1 MSNYIIHNGT
11 LMSEELY
18 HHGVKGM
25 KWGVRKDKKASHNKD
40 YSDKQRKQDRA
51 FYGKSGERRVNKKMN
66 EGYGLRG
73 ARHFEAERKERND
86 KRKKTAKKIAKKGAA
101 VTASALGTVGMMYVR
116 DQVFNEGRGTAAAKK
131 AVKTAGRAVVSAYVY
146 ARGGR
151 DIHWYDN

>member
-1 MSNYIIHNGT
+1 MSDYIIHNGT
-11 LMSEELY
+11 LMSAELY

-25 KWGVRKDKKASHNKD
+25 KWGVRRKRANHNND

-51 FYGKSGERRVNKKMN
+51 FYGKGGERRVNKKMN

-101 VTASALGTVGMMYVR
+101 ITASALTTVGMMYVR
-116 DQVFNEGRGTAAAKK
+116 DQAFNGGRGTEAAKK
-131 AVKTAGRAVVSAYVY
+131 AVKKAGRAVVTAYAK
-146 ARGGR
+146 ARGAY
-151 DIHWYDN
+151 DIRWYDN

>member
-1 MSNYIIHNGT
+1 MSDYIIRNGT
-11 LMSEELY
+11 LMSAELY

-25 KWGVRKDKKASHNKD
+25 KWGVRKKRANHNKD

-51 FYGKSGERRVNKKMN
+51 FYGKGGEKRVNKKMN

-86 KRKKTAKKIAKKGAA
+86 KRKKIAKKAA
-101 VTASALGTVGMMYVR
+101 KITASALGTVGMMYVR
-116 DQVFNEGRGTAAAKK
+116 DQAFNDGRGTKAAKAAIK
-131 AVKTAGRAVVSAYVY
+131 HVGRAVVTAYTK
-146 ARGGR
+146 ARGGY